1 MSTNDED
8 SDENDLHNT
17 AIIEDPAD
25 ESSWIMLA
33 DDREDQPA
41 DREEEPAEREE
52 QPEDEREEQPEDER
66 EEQPE
71 DEREEE
77 PEDEDIHN
85 TAIIMDDEEYN
96 NDEYNADISITRA
109 IFGPTNSRNFV
120 PMSTPNVTHET
131 LASFYINETS
141 HETLPTP
148 PRPITPTTPPR
159 PTRDSESEP
168 DSPIINSRRS

>member
-1 MSTNDED
+1 MSSNDED

-41 DREEEPAEREE
+41 DREEEPA
-52 QPEDEREEQPEDER
+52 EREEQPEDER

-141 HETLPTP
+141 HQTLPTP
-148 PRPITPTTPPR
+148 PRQITPTTPPR
-159 PTRDSESEP
+159 PTEDSESEP
-168 DSPIINSRRS
+168 DSPIIKPRRSKITGSD

>member
-1 MSTNDED
+1 MSTNDEE

-25 ESSWIMLA
+25 ESSWIML
-33 DDREDQPA
+33 DA

-66 EEQPE
+66 EEQAE

-96 NDEYNADISITRA
+96 NDEFNADISITRG
-109 IFGPTNSRNFV
+109 IFGPTNCRNFV

-141 HETLPTP
+141 HQTLPTP
-148 PRPITPTTPPR
+148 PRQITPTTPPR
-159 PTRDSESEP
+159 PTEDSESEP
-168 DSPIINSRRS
+168 DSPIIKPRRSKITGSD

>member
-25 ESSWIMLA
+25 ESSWIML
-33 DDREDQPA
+33 DA
-41 DREEEPAEREE
+41 DREEEPA
-52 QPEDEREEQPEDER
+52 EREEQPEDER

-96 NDEYNADISITRA
+96 NDEFNADISITRG
-109 IFGPTNSRNFV
+109 IFGPTNCRNFV

-159 PTRDSESEP
+159 PTRDSESES

>member
-1 MSTNDED
+1 MSSNDED

-25 ESSWIMLA
+25 ESSWIMLDA
-33 DDREDQPA
+33 
-41 DREEEPAEREE
+41 
-52 QPEDEREEQPEDER
+52 EREEQPEDER

-96 NDEYNADISITRA
+96 NDEFNADISITRG
-109 IFGPTNSRNFV
+109 IFGSTNCRNFV

-141 HETLPTP
+141 HQTLPTP
-148 PRPITPTTPPR
+148 PRQITPTTPPR
-159 PTRDSESEP
+159 PTEDSESEP
-168 DSPIINSRRS
+168 DSPIIKPRRSKITGSD